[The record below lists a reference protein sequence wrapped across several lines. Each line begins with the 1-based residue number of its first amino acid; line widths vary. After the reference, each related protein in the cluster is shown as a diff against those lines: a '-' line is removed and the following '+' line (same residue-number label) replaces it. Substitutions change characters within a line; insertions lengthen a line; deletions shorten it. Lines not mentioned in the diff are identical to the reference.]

1 MSRRKAALPPEFEPK
16 PRRNFKSQQRGA
28 SPAAALAAGSQ
39 QGQPLGQQGAA
50 AASGP
55 FQPQQDSDAAGLGS
69 MLGQSSASV
78 QQVRPCMGLTHV
90 CLR

>member
-1 MSRRKAALPPEFEPK
+1 MSRRKAALPPEFELPH
-16 PRRNFKSQQRGA
+16 RYFRSQQRGA

-50 AASGP
+50 AAAGP

-69 MLGQSSASV
+69 MLCQSKASV
-78 QQVRPCMGLTHV
+78 QQVRPCKGLTHV